1 MTRLAIMQALVN
13 AAKPKQTLL
22 SYFGRSQ
29 PPPPRPVAPGNLLPT
44 AACFQTTLQ
53 QTLTCTSCSY
63 SRPISETFRELSLD
77 FPPLSVRTPRPLVCS
92 CRKPPVLLTVK
103 KEGANHGRQF
113 VKCGQPVNPCKFF
126 EWQDCP
132 PLAPLALTQLLTE
145 HFKPRKVDI
154 TCEKCPHGKQ
164 ATMTCHIQSL
174 PPVLVLHLK
183 RFEVQHATLT
193 KRVDAVDTPVT
204 LDPSTWPLAGIASK
218 PTDRLATTHV
228 PTPLYQLKVDA
239 TQVLQGHGAKS
250 GYLLV
255 YVQRD
260 LVLRRSVQ
268 ASAPHAE

>member
-1 MTRLAIMQALVN
+1 TLEVLRASVTKSALDIFIRKQKLIFEELGNSMTEPLAIVQKIEAEKDLI
-13 AAKPKQTLL
+13 QTI
-22 SYFGRSQ
+22 RRI
-29 PPPPRPVAPGNLLPT
+29 PRN
-44 AACFQTTLQ
+44 
-53 QTLTCTSCSY
+53 
-63 SRPISETFRELSLD
+63 
-77 FPPLSVRTPRPLVCS
+77 
-92 CRKPPVLLTVK
+92 
-103 KEGANHGRQF
+103 
-113 VKCGQPVNPCKFF
+113 
-126 EWQDCP
+126 
-132 PLAPLALTQLLTE
+132 